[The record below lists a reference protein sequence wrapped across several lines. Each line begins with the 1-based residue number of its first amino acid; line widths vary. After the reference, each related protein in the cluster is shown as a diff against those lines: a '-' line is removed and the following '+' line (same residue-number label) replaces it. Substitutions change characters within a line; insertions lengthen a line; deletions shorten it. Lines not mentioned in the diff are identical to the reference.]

1 MLCMRKGEVIM
12 KSLFDLMPNIDSV
25 IVALLVTAIAFA
37 ISLVFTYLVSFK
49 MRATRSFF
57 VTSAIMPMIVAAVIS
72 MVSIFLDN
80 TATGAVRI
88 ATIAVALGLVR
99 FRSANGRA
107 EELLLLFAG
116 IATGLVCGLGYVV
129 FALIFAIVVAILF
142 LVLSS
147 VNLFT
152 NKKFNNEKLLKI
164 TIPESLEYSEVF
176 LDTFSSFLKTNELVE
191 VKTTGMGSLFRLSY
205 RIEFKDIKEEKQFI
219 DELRTKNGNLEI
231 SVLPYVNEGKAL

>member
-1 MLCMRKGEVIM
+1 M
-12 KSLFDLMPNIDSV
+12 KSLFDLLPNVDSV
-25 IVALLVTAIAFA
+25 WVALMVTAIAFV
-37 ISLVFTYLVSFK
+37 ISLVFTFLISLK
-49 MRATRSFF
+49 MRGTKSFF
-57 VTSAIMPMIVAAVIS
+57 ITSAIMPMIVAAVIS

-88 ATIAVALGLVR
+88 ATIAVALGLIR
-99 FRSANGRA
+99 FRSTNGRA

-116 IATGLVCGLGYVV
+116 IATGLVCGLGYVL
-129 FALIFAIVVAILF
+129 FAFIFAFVVALLY

-147 VNLFT
+147 VNLFS
-152 NKKFNNEKLLKI
+152 NKRFNNEKLLKI

-176 LDTFSSFLKTNELVE
+176 SDTFSTYLKTNELVE

-205 RIEFKDIKEEKQFI
+205 RIELNNIKEEKQFI

-231 SVLPYVNEGKAL
+231 SILPYVIENKSL

>member
-1 MLCMRKGEVIM
+1 MWKGDSIM
-12 KSLFDLMPNIDSV
+12 KSLFDLLTNVDSV
-25 IVALLVTAIAFA
+25 FVALMVTAIAFV
-37 ISLVFTYLVSFK
+37 ISLLFTYLVSLK

-57 VTSAIMPMIVAAVIS
+57 ITSAIMPMIVASVIS
-72 MVSIFLDN
+72 MVSVFLDN
-80 TATGAVRI
+80 ATTGAVRI

-116 IATGLVCGLGYVV
+116 IATGLICGLGYVV
-129 FALIFAIVVAILF
+129 FALIFATIVAVLF

-147 VNLFT
+147 VNLFN
-152 NKKFNNEKLLKI
+152 NKRFNSEKLLKI

-176 LDTFSSFLKTNELVE
+176 SDTFSSYLKTNELVE

-205 RIEFKDIKEEKQFI
+205 RIELKDIKEEKQFI

-231 SVLPYVNEGKAL
+231 SILPYVSEGKTL